1 MKRKKIVVAL
11 GHKALGTTLP
21 EQKAAVK
28 RSAKVIADLVAAG
41 ADVVITH
48 SNAPQVGMIHMAMN
62 EFGKMHTDYSAAP
75 MSVCSAMS
83 EGYIGY
89 DLQNAIRAELLR
101 RGIFKTTSTI
111 LTQVEVDPYDDAF
124 NNPVKLIG
132 RTLTKEEADAEEE
145 KGNYVTKTEDG
156 YRRIVAAPK
165 PQDIVEIDSIRLLL
179 DAGQVVIAAGGG
191 GIPVLPQNEELKGA
205 SAVIEKDLTSGLM
218 AEMLNADMLMIL
230 TSVEN
235 VSINYGTP
243 DEKPLEHIT
252 VADAKKYIAE
262 GQFGENSMLPK
273 MEAAVSFLEKG
284 IGRTAVIT
292 SIDSALA
299 GFQGKTGTIIERNAV
314 AEIHI
319 DLLLFH
325 LRGAAVADV
334 RKRVRI
340 AEALFRVLELV
351 DFTLLL
357 RIPDFQE
364 LLVIFPRHEK
374 VEIIVPRNKAAVADC
389 TDTAAAAEI
398 TGQMVSLAPVVKH
411 DGHFQ
416 IFFLQPAPN
425 FVLGIKHL
433 FSPLPLRSG

>member
-156 YRRIVAAPK
+156 LPPNRCCSEAAGYRR
-165 PQDIVEIDSIRLLL
+165 DRLH
-179 DAGQVVIAAGGG
+179 
-191 GIPVLPQNEELKGA
+191 P
-205 SAVIEKDLTSGLM
+205 SS
-218 AEMLNADMLMIL
+218 
-230 TSVEN
+230 SRC
-235 VSINYGTP
+235 
-243 DEKPLEHIT
+243 
-252 VADAKKYIAE
+252 
-262 GQFGENSMLPK
+262 
-273 MEAAVSFLEKG
+273 
-284 IGRTAVIT
+284 RTGCHR
-292 SIDSALA
+292 SRRR
-299 GFQGKTGTIIERNAV
+299 RNP
-314 AEIHI
+314 
-319 DLLLFH
+319 
-325 LRGAAVADV
+325 G
-334 RKRVRI
+334 
-340 AEALFRVLELV
+340 
-351 DFTLLL
+351 
-357 RIPDFQE
+357 
-364 LLVIFPRHEK
+364 
-374 VEIIVPRNKAAVADC
+374 
-389 TDTAAAAEI
+389 
-398 TGQMVSLAPVVKH
+398 
-411 DGHFQ
+411 
-416 IFFLQPAPN
+416 
-425 FVLGIKHL
+425 
-433 FSPLPLRSG
+433 SPTE